1 MHILFLTDNFP
12 PETNAPA
19 SRTFEHARYWVAT
32 GHKVTIVT
40 GVPNFPSGKIHAGYR
55 NMFYQREVMEGID
68 VVRVWTYISANEG
81 FARRMLDYISFMFSA
96 IIASF
101 FVHRPDI
108 VIGTS
113 PQFFTP
119 CAAYI
124 VSVFKRRPFIFE
136 LRDLWPDSIVA
147 VGAMRETFAIRCL
160 RKLEYFLYRR
170 ADRIVSVTQS
180 FRKVLSNNGIDVNK
194 IAFVSN
200 GVDLER
206 FHPDAKPGDLVSKLD
221 VGGKFVAAYVG
232 TVGMAHG
239 IGTLLEVARKLH
251 QAKNIVFVVVGA
263 GAEQKNLVTQCKK
276 EGLTNV
282 IFTGA
287 VTKSEV
293 KEYWRLCD
301 VALVLLKDEP
311 LFQHVVPSK
320 IFEAMGM
327 ERPIILGVKGES
339 ATILDKSGA
348 GITIQPE
355 DAEALANAISS
366 LAANHHLCL
375 EYGKKGRQFVSEHY
389 SREKLAMAMLMELEA
404 ITGKVAR
411 SSNGF
416 ES

>member
-339 ATILDKSGA
+339 ATI
-348 GITIQPE
+348 
-355 DAEALANAISS
+355 
-366 LAANHHLCL
+366 
-375 EYGKKGRQFVSEHY
+375 
-389 SREKLAMAMLMELEA
+389 
-404 ITGKVAR
+404 
-411 SSNGF
+411 
-416 ES
+416 